1 MKTNNIVLTIISI
14 IFIYFIIAL
23 FKTDGARI
31 TLDYN
36 CSDFQNREE
45 AIKVFLSN
53 EEDIYKLD
61 GDKDGIPCESL
72 K

>member
-1 MKTNNIVLTIISI
+1 MKTNNIVLIIISI

-23 FKTDGARI
+23 FRTDGARI

-36 CSDFQNREE
+36 CSDFRNREE
-45 AIKVFLSN
+45 AMKIFLSN
-53 EEDIYKLD
+53 EKDIYKLD
-61 GDKDGIPCESL
+61 RDKDGIPCESL